1 MLRVII
7 HSFILKICKER
18 EVSRSER
25 SMRGILDEIDK
36 EKCAM
41 ATRVAES

>member
-25 SMRGILDEIDK
+25 SMSGILDVIDQGK
-36 EKCAM
+36 M
-41 ATRVAES
+41 RYGHESS